1 MPGKK
6 DASQQRTTA
15 AFKMKVLAEMEALVA
30 DGESMTA
37 ASKAVAAK
45 YEAAA
50 GGEPKPFS
58 PRSAQGWLEKK
69 AEIAEQASKEP
80 AGGDAM
86 HARPEQAAD
95 RALPTKARHVL
106 QQRRYAESEEGKE
119 VNRRCGHAASERDRE
134 DRLKRDV
141 ESESIETGMPIDE
154 IWDISLTAA
163 EDLLELI
170 LAHGEQLKRDGQ
182 HAAVYTGLASGR
194 RFGGSSPTYGA
205 PAVYDQGWGGYASS
219 EDSPRV
225 REYEEWR
232 HFLDGDSLQR
242 PGGGGGLSVEWC
254 RENTIVLTVKLPNKS
269 CLKVA
274 EMILHTLIFRL
285 IASGDMRSLIYQSLP
300 DASYTG
306 LLACETLI
314 SAGKTDIPGE
324 GVLFATFVKG
334 FIGEIDHTLEL
345 MQKHLGQPMPGDVDF
360 ESMMGR
366 AVDWGERKQFTA
378 KAGPS
383 SEASA
388 LPPAARGDDV
398 LFVLESRTSGGE
410 KSLLGKYWA
419 AKLDF
424 EPWRVDGQPL
434 GYVLT
439 TEWGSG
445 RGALR
450 GVRRSRSLNTLFT
463 SPEAAVR
470 EAWKQADA
478 KLSQGRSKENGKSDR
493 YELKVKMAPRRPEA
507 PTPESK
513 RPRR

>member
-1 MPGKK
+1 
-6 DASQQRTTA
+6 
-15 AFKMKVLAEMEALVA
+15 MKVIAEMDALVA
-30 DGESMTA
+30 DGKSVTA
-37 ASKAVAAK
+37 ASTAVAAK

-50 GGEPKPFS
+50 GDEPKPFGQ
-58 PRSAQGWLEKK
+58 RTAQGWLKK
-69 AEIAEQASKEP
+69 VAEIAEQASREP

-86 HARPEQAAD
+86 HAHPEQAAD
-95 RALPTKARHVL
+95 RALPTKERAVL
-106 QQRRYAESEEGKE
+106 RQRRYAESEEGKE
-119 VNRRCGHAASERDRE
+119 VRQRYEESEAGKEVNRRRFNAAHERERE

-141 ESESIETGMPIDE
+141 ESVSIETGMPIDE

-205 PAVYDQGWGGYASS
+205 PAVYDKGWGGYASRES
-219 EDSPRV
+219 SPRV

-314 SAGKTDIPGE
+314 SSGKTDIPGE

-360 ESMMGR
+360 ESMMKR
-366 AVDWGERKQFTA
+366 AESWGERKQFTSR
-378 KAGPS
+378 AGPS

-398 LFVLESRTSGGE
+398 LFVLESRTSSGE
-410 KSLLGKYWA
+410 KSELGKYWA

-424 EPWRVDGQPL
+424 EPWRVDGQTR

-445 RGALR
+445 LGALR
-450 GVRRSRSLNTLFT
+450 GKVRRSRSLNTLFS

-478 KLSQGRSKENGKSDR
+478 KLGQGRSKENGKSDR